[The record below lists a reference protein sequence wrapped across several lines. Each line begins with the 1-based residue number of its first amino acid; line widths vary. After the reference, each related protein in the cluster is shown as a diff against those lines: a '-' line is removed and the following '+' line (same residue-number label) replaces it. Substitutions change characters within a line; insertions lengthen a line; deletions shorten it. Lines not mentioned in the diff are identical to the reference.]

1 MRLPENFRK
10 ANCRDFPTANEIG
23 KHIPR
28 ANRRQLI
35 GVADQNQAAV
45 GRKRAQEREHQL
57 QIDHGRFVDDHRV
70 DFERLVL
77 IVEKRHESCRL
88 VKLRLKQPVDRRGFP
103 SCHLGKALGRAAGRR
118 RQLRF
123 DFHRVKQRQ
132 NTGHD
137 GRLARAGATGY
148 DQKLL
153 RGRLADGLAL

>member
-1 MRLPENFRK
+1 MRLPENFRE

-45 GRKRAQEREHQL
+45 GRKRAQKRQHQL

-70 DFERLVL
+70 DLERLVL
-77 IVEKRHESCRL
+77 IMEKRHEPRRL
-88 VKLRLKQPVDRRGFP
+88 VKLRLEQSVNRGRLAL
-103 SCHLGKALGRAAGRR
+103 CHLGKALGRAAGRR

-153 RGRLADGLAL
+153 RSRLADGLAL